1 MTEADSDSAK
11 RNKRTIISLA
21 IVVGVLIIAGV
32 LWSNMKDAEQE
43 TEEGPELTVG
53 LEAGTEVTI
62 NAQQVVETEVT
73 TNAQQVVETEATTN
87 AQQVVEAKRMMEKAL
102 EEEAETL
109 KTEVKQLNER
119 LQAEVKAR
127 KEAEQAN
134 SDLESQ
140 ILALKNTLKEA
151 EAKRAILVANGSTAG
166 DQYQALLAEIKNA
179 RYKLGQ
185 LASEQQ
191 PATASY
197 QNTRRRQIE
206 TEEAILDMGG
216 IISDSDYVILSP
228 YYKRRSALL
237 WDGRNSKVMNKQK
250 QQ

>member
-21 IVVGVLIIAGV
+21 IVVVALIIVGV

-62 NAQQVVETEVT
+62 NAQQVVETEV
-73 TNAQQVVETEATTN
+73 TTN